1 MLKVAV
7 IWLELSNLELIEVGN
22 QKFNNNS
29 KRTHNRAYNSWI

>member
-7 IWLELSNLELIEVGN
+7 IWLELSNLELIVLRK

-29 KRTHNRAYNSWI
+29 SRRTHSRAYNS